1 MIRTEENQQEA
12 VQVEALRNYLWYMC
26 GLKTKAAPLICLS
39 KLVEASEITQSANVS
54 KDLPS
59 GIQDSES
66 RWLTGGSLQRFL
78 NSNRTLLAI
87 VHLLR
92 LNQPQKEKV
101 SQR

>member
-1 MIRTEENQQEA
+1 
-12 VQVEALRNYLWYMC
+12 MC
-26 GLKTKAAPLICLS
+26 GLKTKAAPLIYLS
-39 KLVEASEITQSANVS
+39 KLVEASEITQSVNVS

-59 GIQDSES
+59 GIKDSES
-66 RWLTGGSLQRFL
+66 RWLTGGSLQSFL

-92 LNQPQKEKV
+92 LNEHQKEKV